1 MSETWNRYMAK
12 KVENWM
18 TEEEQKETLEKIMK
32 EITNMLIK
40 IIVRSEEIKAEEKT
54 IYSEYMQKYYKK
66 SVELNYDTIE
76 MSMLFKIII
85 GLVNK
90 DKQFNT
96 IDIKDKPETYD
107 FFIKEYS
114 KYNPLEIYVEKIK
127 NLAEILKE
135 ENITKEEYK
144 KYDYIIR
151 NLNYNY
157 KFQEMEQIK
166 NLLIEKGKKLNIKS
180 IALNAEIEMYIAKTI
195 FLEREN
201 KIEDDTNNIML
212 YYENQLQR
220 SAREINNNGA
230 IMHLIKEARLEKLPK
245 EDSEKIMNILNE
257 RNFNK
262 EIPDME
268 KYEINIRTMKKLKEK
283 DFESFF
289 NDISEIRLHKGK
301 VPQKYI
307 DYILKQVILSNI
319 DEQQYISEIQ
329 RALED
334 FAENE
339 LEQKGIKDVSVSI
352 VQPEILGQ
360 INAIGVFDEK
370 TKKIMFSKI
379 RFEDIGMIKK
389 IEKILHEC
397 EVAQIS
403 DDISK
408 LKINYK
414 NYLILKEKIISDIYP
429 EYYSENYQYMFQEIE
444 ARKQAYIRRRQI
456 LQRLDF
462 SEEEIMN
469 MDADEVQKQIDKC
482 NIEENK
488 GYNKTFNG
496 KKGINQIFIDVLQ
509 KNTEILEKYPIFNK
523 QFENYENIIEAR
535 TTVNKETER

>member
-1 MSETWNRYMAK
+1 MAK

-90 DKQFNT
+90 DKQFNI
-96 IDIKDKPETYD
+96 IDIKDKSETYE

-114 KYNPLEIYVEKIK
+114 TYNPSEIYVEKIK
-127 NLAEILKE
+127 ELIERLKE

-151 NLNYNY
+151 NLNYIY
-157 KFQEMEQIK
+157 DFQEMEQIR
-166 NLLIEKGKKLNIKS
+166 NLLIEKGKKFNTKS
-180 IALNAEIEMYIAKTI
+180 IALNAETEMYIAKNT
-195 FLEREN
+195 FLETEDKREN
-201 KIEDDTNNIML
+201 ELDKIIS
-212 YYENQLQR
+212 YYETQLQR

-496 KKGINQIFIDVLQ
+496 KKGINQIFIDALQ
-509 KNTEILEKYPIFNK
+509 KNTEILEKYPIFNN